1 MVARIKHLSHHVSW
15 HTEPVQFVQYGPTT
29 ECVSAGLSVVKEDR
43 IVSRVT
49 INEIARMSGV
59 SKGAVSYA
67 LNGRPGV
74 SDQTRQ
80 RILEVAR
87 DLGWAPNRTAR
98 MLSGSKTDT
107 FGLILA
113 RDPRTLGSEPFY
125 MEFVAGIESVLADKT
140 YALLL
145 QMASDMDAELETYRN
160 WASERRVDAVIVVD
174 LQVDDPRNSLL
185 AELGMP
191 AVFVGD
197 PALSTGFT
205 GVWTDDAHAMGDAVA
220 SLADLGHRRL
230 ARVAG
235 LSNLGHVSIRDKAF
249 HEAVA
254 ARGLTGQVV
263 HADFSSEAGRRATRE
278 LATGP
283 DAPTAILFDNDLMA
297 VASLS
302 ALSELGIKVPE
313 QISLLA
319 WDDSPL
325 CEITHPQLSAMS
337 HDVMAMGAH
346 VARRLFG
353 LLDGEAPAA
362 HLDSIPRFKSRGSTG
377 RAQR

>member
-1 MVARIKHLSHHVSW
+1 M
-15 HTEPVQFVQYGPTT
+15 
-29 ECVSAGLSVVKEDR
+29 
-43 IVSRVT
+43 SRVT
-49 INEIARMSGV
+49 INEIARRSGV

-74 SDQTRQ
+74 SDRTRQ
-80 RILEVAR
+80 RILDVAR

-98 MLSGSKTDT
+98 MLSGSRTDT
-107 FGLILA
+107 FGLVLA

-125 MEFVAGIESVLADKT
+125 MEFVAGVETVLADQS
-140 YALLL
+140 YALML
-145 QMASDMDAELETYRN
+145 QMAPDLDAEMETYRK
-160 WASERRVDAVIVVD
+160 WFSERRVDALIVVD
-174 LQVDDPRNSLL
+174 LQVDDPRVPLL
-185 AELGMP
+185 TDLGMP

-197 PALSTGFT
+197 PSLSGHFT
-205 GVWTDDAHAMGDAVA
+205 NVWTDDAAAMHDAVVN
-220 SLADLGHRRL
+220 LARLGHRRM

-249 HEAVA
+249 HDAL
-254 ARGLTGQVV
+254 RRFGLKGQIV
-263 HADFSSEAGRRATRE
+263 HADFSAEAGRQATRE

-283 DAPTAILFDNDLMA
+283 QPPTVILFDNDLMA

-302 ALSELGIKVPE
+302 ALSELDIKVPE
-313 QISLLA
+313 EMSLLA

-337 HDVMAMGAH
+337 HDVMNLGAH

-353 LLDGEAPAA
+353 ILDGEPAIA
-362 HLDSIPRFKSRGSTG
+362 HLHSTPRYRSRGST
-377 RAQR
+377 APPAAFD